1 MKNFNSLVNKIL
13 MTESPI
19 FSNSELSVNLNNN
32 QTNKEALDQC
42 FKNGKKL
49 QNFKEWEVFEIQKE
63 EFKYFCFTRNNIVE
77 AYAEFVV
84 DGQNTNSKRVLQK
97 KSINAKGL
105 LREAFLHYF
114 SHLFSSIT
122 LDKVA
127 NTHGKEFF
135 KKLMKEAHDLG
146 FKTTVFDEKT
156 KNEALYQP
164 ESFEQYWSDKTIIH
178 NKAVGYYNLLFK
190 IYYK

>member
-32 QTNKEALDQC
+32 Q
-42 FKNGKKL
+42 
-49 QNFKEWEVFEIQKE
+49 
-63 EFKYFCFTRNNIVE
+63 
-77 AYAEFVV
+77 
-84 DGQNTNSKRVLQK
+84 
-97 KSINAKGL
+97 
-105 LREAFLHYF
+105 
-114 SHLFSSIT
+114 
-122 LDKVA
+122 
-127 NTHGKEFF
+127 
-135 KKLMKEAHDLG
+135 
-146 FKTTVFDEKT
+146 T